1 MENISFLLSRFFE
14 SQKSN
19 TSTYFDVDEIV
30 SLIDYFLDNDDI
42 LNLKTVIELGYELH
56 PDDIGFKIS
65 LCKTLVAVE
74 DFDSAI
80 KLIEDTGI
88 KKNKD
93 LDLMRLECYCEL
105 DRYEEMHVFIHEL
118 TVEDSAYLEDA
129 VMHTAC
135 IMNDMEKHQQDA
147 YEFIMYALTMFPDN
161 LALKSELCFNLELQ
175 GKTKEALTLC
185 QELIQEDP
193 YVAEVWYMQGRIY
206 SLCAD
211 FEKAVDSLDY
221 ALTCIH
227 ENEELELEYEI
238 KLMKAYCLYK
248 NESYEKAIDTYKE
261 LILYD
266 EFVNSEVEPF
276 IAECYMN
283 LKEYEKAYDILKR
296 IIGNKDLEDEIS
308 VYGNFIYCCME
319 TERRKEAIDF
329 LSETL
334 KYFPT
339 NLLEYLST
347 LNKTKT
353 PLSQASIRKENILRT
368 GDLARKYLES
378 NLHNN

>member
-1 MENISFLLSRFFE
+1 METISFLLSRFFE
-14 SQKSN
+14 SQQSN
-19 TSTYFDVDEIV
+19 TNTYFDVDEII
-30 SLIDYFLDNDDI
+30 SLIDYFLDNDDV
-42 LNLKTVIELGYELH
+42 LNLKTAIELGYKLH
-56 PDDIGFKIS
+56 PDDISFKTS

-80 KLIEDTGI
+80 KLIEDIGI

-105 DRYEEMHVFIHEL
+105 DRCEEALAFIHEL
-118 TVEDSAYLEDA
+118 TVEDSAYLEEA

-135 IMNDMEKHQQDA
+135 VMNEMEKHQQDA
-147 YEFIMYALTMFPDN
+147 YEFILYALTMFPDN
-161 LALKSELCFNLELQ
+161 TVLKSDLCYNLELQ
-175 GKTKEALTLC
+175 GKTKEAMTLC

-211 FEKAVDSLDY
+211 FEKAADSLDY

-238 KLMKAYCLYK
+238 KMLKAYCLYK
-248 NESYEKAIDTYKE
+248 NESYEKAIETYKE
-261 LILYD
+261 LFSYN
-266 EFVNSEVEPF
+266 EFVYSEIESF

-283 LKEYEKAYDILKR
+283 LKEYEKAYDMLKR
-296 IIGNKDLEDEIS
+296 IVGNKDLVDEIS
-308 VYGNFIYCCME
+308 VYGNFIYCCIE
-319 TERRKEAIDF
+319 TERHKEAIDF
-329 LSETL
+329 LSEAL
-334 KYFPT
+334 DYFPAIF
-339 NLLEYLST
+339 EYLST
-347 LNKTKT
+347 LNKTKA
-353 PLSQASIRKENILRT
+353 PLSQTSIRKENILRT
-368 GDLARKYLES
+368 GDLARKYFEN